1 MDLTAPIELENMRS
15 GTAEAFANSC
25 GGDPGLRKRVAA
37 DPGTVLAERGLE
49 IAPR

>member
-1 MDLTAPIELENMRS
+1 MDLTVPIEPENMRS
-15 GTAEAFANSC
+15 GAAQAFANSC

-49 IAPR
+49 MAPR